1 MDVTSNERLKA
12 GIRHHQAGRLAE
24 AEQIYREILQLRP
37 NDPEALHLFGVLTG
51 QRGKTDA
58 AIELVRRAIGVK
70 PRFAEA
76 YRNLGTLLSEK
87 GGFKEAGEAF
97 QTLLQEWP
105 TDCPSH
111 GELGAKFAG
120 NEYFQQAVSAFWK
133 AIEIRPDF
141 AEAHHDLGSILGI
154 LNRLDEAIAAQSKA
168 IALKPGLAEAHYSL
182 GILLSRKGRTD
193 EALAA
198 YRRAAELKP
207 DFADACVNVGN
218 VLRQCGRWEEA
229 IAAYQQAI
237 RVKPDFATAYFNLG
251 QTLSGAG
258 RLAESLPA
266 FGGALR
272 AKPDYVE
279 AHVRMAVVLAHLQR
293 FGEARAA
300 QARAAE
306 LAPHSAGPLEALG
319 EIMLR
324 EHRAASAAEQFRK
337 ALEIDPKHYPAL
349 NSLGNALVSQGK
361 FEEAASCFR
370 RFLEQCP
377 ESEVGIGYANLAS
390 TGRVAADRKEHQRL
404 MAVLREPNSPVD
416 NRVAAGFALGKF
428 FDDAGRFDEA
438 FACYAQANS
447 LWKEIRAA
455 AGDRYRPE
463 LVRCNV
469 DHLIAEFDRDF
480 FENRRGHGERS
491 ELPVFIVGMPR
502 SGTTLVHQIAASH
515 PRVHGLGE
523 RTDVYEIAKTLEGN
537 DAALRSNADAVRAAA
552 KEYVGRLGAIG
563 GGASRVIDKA
573 PNNVN
578 WLGLISLLFP
588 GARVIC
594 CRREARDTCLSCYFQ
609 WFSQGN
615 IFSFDLAHC
624 GMEYLQVDRLMDHWL
639 GALPLRMLE
648 VRYESLVTD
657 LEGQSR
663 RLIDFLGLPW
673 HPACL
678 EFDRAQT
685 TVLTASMWQVR
696 QPIYRSS
703 VGRWRQYQ
711 THLGPLMEV
720 LGVTAGE

>member
-1 MDVTSNERLKA
+1 MEVKSNERLKA
-12 GIRHHQAGRLAE
+12 GIRHHQAGRLSE

-58 AIELVRRAIGVK
+58 AIDLVRRAIGVK

-76 YRNLGTLLSEK
+76 YRNLGSLLSEK

-111 GELGAKFAG
+111 RELGAKFAG
-120 NEYFQQAVSAFWK
+120 NEHFQQAVSAFWK

-306 LAPHSAGPLEALG
+306 LAPRSAAPLEALG

-370 RFLEQCP
+370 RFVEQCP

-455 AGDRYRPE
+455 AGDRYRPD
-463 LVRCNV
+463 LVRRNV

-480 FENRRGHGERS
+480 FENRRGYGEPS
-491 ELPVFIVGMPR
+491 ERPVFIVGMPR

-515 PRVHGLGE
+515 PQVHGLGE
-523 RTDVYEIAKTLEGN
+523 RTDVYEIAKTLGN
-537 DAALRSNADAVRAAA
+537 DAALRSNGDAVRAAA
-552 KEYVGRLGAIG
+552 REHVGRLGAIG
-563 GGASRVIDKA
+563 GGASRVIDKT

-624 GMEYLQVDRLMDHWL
+624 GMEYLQVDRLMDHWI

-648 VRYESLVTD
+648 VRYESLVAD

-673 HPACL
+673 HPACV
-678 EFDRAQT
+678 EFHRAQT

-696 QPIYRSS
+696 QPIYRNS